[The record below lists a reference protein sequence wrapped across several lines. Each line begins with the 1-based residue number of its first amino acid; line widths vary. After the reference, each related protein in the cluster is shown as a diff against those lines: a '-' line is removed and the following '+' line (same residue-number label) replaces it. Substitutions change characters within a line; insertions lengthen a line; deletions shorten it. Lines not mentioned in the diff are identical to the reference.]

1 MIKLSRF
8 KKLLTKNVQMQQT
21 QSRVNIYALLSRV
34 LLQELDIDTL
44 KMIKEDKNILE
55 FFPTLKEWKQLNEVD
70 DDKLLQEYFN
80 PDFVNLSLL
89 HLIPY
94 ETFYT
99 REDQMVET
107 GGANP
112 VTDMYSAY
120 DFMVDFEV
128 ARVISSDHIGVEL
141 EFMHHLCSAQM
152 KAEEENDIDAAKEL
166 KEVEREFLN
175 KHLLQWAPM
184 YLINMKFEARTPLY
198 YDAADMA
205 LEFILSD
212 NEYLVGEQTV

>member
-1 MIKLSRF
+1 MEN
-8 KKLLTKNVQMQQT
+8 TKA
-21 QSRVNIYALLSRV
+21 RANIYALLSRV
-34 LLQELDIDTL
+34 LLQELDAKML
-44 KMIKEDKNILE
+44 KTIKDDEAILD
-55 FFPTLKEWKQLNEVD
+55 FFPTFKEWKALNEVD
-70 DDKLLQEYFN
+70 DKKLLEEYLN
-80 PDFVNLSLL
+80 PDFVNLSIL

-99 REDQMVET
+99 REDQQIET

-120 DFMVDFEV
+120 NFMVDYE
-128 ARVISSDHIGVEL
+128 ISRTISADHIGVEL
-141 EFMHHLCSAQM
+141 EFMHHLVEAEK
-152 KAEEENDIDAAKEL
+152 KALDENDTNSVKEIQGIQ
-166 KEVEREFLN
+166 KEFLN

-198 YDAADMA
+198 FDAAEMA

-212 NEYLVGEQTV
+212 NEYLTKELN